1 MSPSFLDRCK
11 PRLRAK
17 NLPTLSLILATL
29 ISVGCGGMSTSG
41 PAQSLRLNISPNSV
55 VLASGSKQQFTAMVR
70 NAKSA
75 VVWTAS
81 SGTITGGGLFIAPVV
96 TSKTRVEVS
105 ATSVA
110 DKSSTAVIILTIEP
124 VPAQM
129 QLTISPSSAVLASGS
144 KQQFT
149 ATVRN
154 TSNSAVAWT
163 ASSGTITSDGLFVA
177 PVVTSKTRVEVA
189 ATSVADKSSTAVSI
203 LTVEP
208 DQPLHIN
215 TNEMPGGVVGVPYA
229 LTVSAAGGLLPYR
242 WRLQGSLP
250 QGLSLDGA
258 SGSISGTP
266 TTTGSFPIQVV
277 VADASSH
284 AATQALTLLT
294 TKAQASGNYDGP
306 AELPRLYI
314 QSTLAD
320 TPAPGSV
327 VSVPAGGALQAALN
341 SASCGDTI
349 ELQAGATYTG
359 LLTLPAKNCDDSHWI
374 ILRTNAPDS
383 ALPLEG
389 TRITPCYAG
398 VPSLPGRPLLTCQS
412 TANVLAKLVMNL
424 TGAPGPIKFASGAN
438 HYRLLGLEITR
449 QPGPSAV
456 YSLASVQLAG
466 TMDHVVFDRVW
477 MHGTAQDET
486 TRGIALGGSTY
497 VSIVDSF
504 FTDFH
509 CIAVSGSCV
518 DSQAISGGLGT
529 HPMGPYKIVNNFLEA
544 ASENILFGGG
554 AATLAAADIE
564 IRHNHMFKPLTWM
577 KGQPGYVGGPNG
589 NPFIVKNLLE
599 LKNAQRVLIDGNTM
613 DYSWGGFSQV
623 GFAILLTP
631 KNQAGAHG
639 SNLCPDCQVTDV
651 TIRNLMI
658 RHVAAGMQIA
668 NGLSDNKGK
677 ALAGTRYSIHDVV
690 IDDLD
695 GLKYYG
701 AGEFAQ
707 VSMGAGAA
715 VLENVTIDHVTAFP
729 LSRLFVLG
737 GPRGITPPMKNFV
750 FTNSIVSAG
759 LSPVLTTGSGA
770 AANCAFHPSP
780 LTTFN
785 ACFSPYTMRANAF
798 IAPPTAVSAAKWPS
812 GNFFPTAATAVQFVN
827 YNGGNGG
834 DYHLQPS
841 SPYKGAGTD
850 GKDLGADVD
859 AVDLATAGVD

>member
-1 MSPSFLDRCK
+1 
-11 PRLRAK
+11 
-17 NLPTLSLILATL
+17 
-29 ISVGCGGMSTSG
+29 
-41 PAQSLRLNISPNSV
+41 
-55 VLASGSKQQFTAMVR
+55 
-70 NAKSA
+70 
-75 VVWTAS
+75 
-81 SGTITGGGLFIAPVV
+81 
-96 TSKTRVEVS
+96 VEVS
-105 ATSVA
+105 AASVA
-110 DKSSTAVIILTIEP
+110 NK
-124 VPAQM
+124 
-129 QLTISPSSAVLASGS
+129 G
-144 KQQFT
+144 
-149 ATVRN
+149 
-154 TSNSAVAWT
+154 
-163 ASSGTITSDGLFVA
+163 
-177 PVVTSKTRVEVA
+177 
-189 ATSVADKSSTAVSI
+189 STAVSI
-203 LTVEP
+203 LTIEP
-208 DQPLHIN
+208 YQALHIN

-229 LTVSAAGGLLPYR
+229 LTVSANGGLPPYR

-250 QGLSLDGA
+250 PGLSLDAA

-266 TTTGSFPIQVV
+266 TTKGSFPIQVV
-277 VADASSH
+277 VADTSSST
-284 AATQALTLLT
+284 ATQSLTLT
-294 TKAQASGNYDGP
+294 TNSQTSGNYDGP
-306 AELPRLYI
+306 AELPRVYI

-327 VSVPAGGALQAALN
+327 ASVPAGGDLQAALD
-341 SASCGDTI
+341 SAGCGDTI

-359 LLTLPAKNCDDSHWI
+359 LFTLPAKNCDDSHWI
-374 ILRTNAPDS
+374 ILRTSAPDS
-383 ALPLEG
+383 ALPQEG

-398 VPSLPGRPLLTCQS
+398 VPSLPGRPLFTCQS

-449 QPGPSAV
+449 QPGPSV
-456 YSLASVQLAG
+456 VNSLASVQSAG

-486 TRGIALGGSTY
+486 TRGVALGGSTY

-509 CIAVSGSCV
+509 CIAVSGSCT
-518 DSQAISGGLGT
+518 DSQTISGGLGN

-554 AATLAAADIE
+554 AATLAPADIE
-564 IRHNHMFKPLTWM
+564 IRHNHMFKPMTWM
-577 KGQPGYVGGPNG
+577 RGQPAYVGGTNG

-613 DYSWGGFSQV
+613 DNSWGGFSQV

-631 KNQAGAHG
+631 KNQAGAGG
-639 SNLCPDCQVTDV
+639 SNLCPACQVTDV

-668 NGLSDNKGK
+668 NGMSDNGGK

-695 GLKYYG
+695 GVKYYG

-729 LSRLFVLG
+729 PSRLFVIG
-737 GPRGITPPMKNFV
+737 DQVGINSQMKNFV
-750 FTNSIVSAG
+750 FTNSIVSASV
-759 LSPVLTTGSGA
+759 SPVVTTGSGG
-770 AANCAFHPSP
+770 AANCAFQPHPLS
-780 LTTFN
+780 TFN
-785 ACFSPYTMRANAF
+785 ACFSPYTLKANAI
-798 IAPPTAVSAAKWPS
+798 IAPPSVASAAKWPL
-812 GNFFPTAATAVQFVN
+812 GNFFPIAATAVQFVN

-841 SPYKGAGTD
+841 SPYKRLGTD
-850 GKDLGADVD
+850 GKDLGADVE
-859 AVDLATAGVD
+859 AVDSATAGVE